1 MLNLSFV
8 VLLLIG
14 IVAYVGIKTLNWK
27 KAIVYGLFYLSL
39 IGVAYFLNDGVSLV
53 VNSFVNAVVDILF

>member
-8 VLLLIG
+8 VLLFIG
-14 IVAYVGIKTLNWK
+14 IVAYAGTMVLNWK

-39 IGVAYFLNDGVSLV
+39 IGVAYFLNDGVSFV
-53 VNSFVNAVVDILF
+53 VDSFVNAVVDILF